1 MDTGFFHADPHPG
14 NMLRTPDGRLVIID
28 FGLMTKITDDQK
40 YGMIDAISHLI
51 HRDYSEIGNDF
62 VKLDFI
68 PKDVDTSP
76 IVPALSR

>member
-1 MDTGFFHADPHPG
+1 
-14 NMLRTPDGRLVIID
+14 
-28 FGLMTKITDDQK
+28 MTKITDDQK

-68 PKDVDTSP
+68 PAGVDTAP
-76 IVPALSR
+76 IVPALSRYNSNRSEIKYDQCMNVVVI